1 VQDHDGRSALPR
13 PELPESI
20 RPGSRVVIAALVPAK
35 GDEAAP
41 LIEAAAEAVETAGA
55 AVAATLLQRRGVSRS
70 RTPGGSQKLH
80 LPMNAATF
88 IGRGKVAE
96 LAELVRLTQAG
107 VVLFCNPLT
116 PTQQANLEQAVGV
129 PVVPFGP
136 AQNPAFST
144 SPSPIACAAWRCSLL
159 TTSRSTASV

>member
-1 VQDHDGRSALPR
+1 MQDDDGRSGPPR
-13 PELPESI
+13 PELPKTI

-35 GDEAAP
+35 GNEAAP
-41 LIEAAAEAVETAGA
+41 LIEAAAQALEAAGA
-55 AVAATLLQRRGVSRS
+55 VVAATLLQRRGVSRS
-70 RTPGGSQKLH
+70 RAPGGSRKSH

-96 LAELVRLTQAG
+96 LAELVRLTQAD

-116 PTQQANLEQAVGV
+116 PTQEANLEQAVGV

-136 AQNPAFST
+136 A
-144 SPSPIACAAWRCSLL
+144 
-159 TTSRSTASV
+159 